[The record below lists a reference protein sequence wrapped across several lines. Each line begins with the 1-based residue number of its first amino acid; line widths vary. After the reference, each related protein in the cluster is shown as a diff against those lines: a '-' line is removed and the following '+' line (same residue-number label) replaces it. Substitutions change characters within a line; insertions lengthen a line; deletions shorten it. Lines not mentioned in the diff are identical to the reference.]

1 MSTFETVGGASL
13 ATSLLAKLSI
23 VIVNKVGILVF
34 YPLKKLDCSS
44 LDG

>member
-23 VIVNKVGILVF
+23 VIVNKAGILVF
-34 YPLKKLDCSS
+34 YLLKKLDCSS